1 MIHYKV
7 IEFGETNDE
16 LWNKPTEHLS
26 LSRAQ
31 RCYAESLS
39 DPETLGAVLVEIGPE
54 DWTVRNSNGFDNY
67 CLNVSRT
74 GFISVRKL
82 KSNDSWLD

>member
-31 RCYAESLS
+31 RRYAESLS

>member
-26 LSRAQ
+26 LSLAQ

>member
-7 IEFGETNDE
+7 IEFGETNNE

-31 RCYAESLS
+31 RRYTESLS
-39 DPETLGAVLVEIGPE
+39 DSETLGAVLVEIGPE
-54 DWTVRNSNGFDNY
+54 DWTVRNSNGLDNY

-74 GFISVRKL
+74 GFISIRKL